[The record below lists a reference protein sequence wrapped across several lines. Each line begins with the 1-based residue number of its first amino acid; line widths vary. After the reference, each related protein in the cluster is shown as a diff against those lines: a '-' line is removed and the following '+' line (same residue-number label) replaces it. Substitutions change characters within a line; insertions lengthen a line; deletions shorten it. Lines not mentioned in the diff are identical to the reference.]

1 MGCMRQGREY
11 DLLNEADLIQIFED
25 YHKRVYSYF
34 YYRTNNQSIS
44 EDLTSQVF
52 EKVIQNRT
60 SYIKERAPLEVWL
73 FAITRNC
80 LNNYFRQQKRHRF
93 APLEAIMEMISSKE
107 TPEECVLIGERNLR
121 LRHSLNLLNERE
133 RNIIALKFGAQLNNR
148 EIAQIVELSETNVG
162 SILYRSMK
170 KLKKE
175 MEKEDVLCLKKA

>member
-1 MGCMRQGREY
+1 MGYMCQEREY
-11 DLLNEADLIQIFED
+11 DLLSDEDLIQVFED

-34 YYRTNNQSIS
+34 YYRTNNQSVS

-60 SYIKERAPLEVWL
+60 SYVKEKAPVEVWL
-73 FAITRNC
+73 FTITRNC
-80 LNNYFRQQKRHRF
+80 LNNYFRQQKRHCF
-93 APLEAIMEMISSKE
+93 APLETIIDMISNKE
-107 TPEECVLIGERNLR
+107 TPEESVMIGERNSK

-133 RNIIALKFGAQLNNR
+133 RHIIALKFGAELNNK
-148 EIAQIVELSETNVG
+148 EIASIVGVSETNVG

-175 MEKEDVLCLKKA
+175 MEKEDVLCLRKA

>member
-1 MGCMRQGREY
+1 MGYMYQGKEY
-11 DLLNEADLIQIFED
+11 DLLSDEDLIQVFED

-34 YYRTNNQSIS
+34 YYRTNNQSVS

-52 EKVIQNRT
+52 EKLIQNRA
-60 SYIKERAPLEVWL
+60 SYAKDKAPVEVWL
-73 FAITRNC
+73 FTIARNS

-93 APLEAIMEMISSKE
+93 ASLDSIMEMISNKE
-107 TPEECVLIGERNLR
+107 TPEEHVMIGERNLK

-133 RNIIALKFGAQLNNR
+133 RNIIALKFGAELSNK
-148 EIAQIVELSETNVG
+148 EIATIVDLTETNVG

-175 MEKEDVLCLKKA
+175 MEKEDVLCLRKA